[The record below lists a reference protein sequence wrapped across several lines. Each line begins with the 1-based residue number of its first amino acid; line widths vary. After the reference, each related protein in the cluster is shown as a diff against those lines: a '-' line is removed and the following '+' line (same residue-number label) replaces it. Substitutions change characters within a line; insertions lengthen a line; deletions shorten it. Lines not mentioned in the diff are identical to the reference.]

1 MFSRKVLFYG
11 LAGLALCALCALDAS
26 AGKGNGKG
34 NGGGGGGDPPPAG
47 TLYYDS
53 GGLEWSM
60 DSDGSNK
67 TSLPV
72 KGEPSHDLHGGQRWF
87 LQNRAVGGEGT
98 QVFAVRGDGN
108 ESYTVRLT
116 TNPDLRKDPWV
127 GLARW
132 SKDDGSVSWSANRWD
147 AGAAVQSGIYV
158 AGIDFDVA
166 GNVVGLDAQ
175 PDPFSPAISLRFNS
189 DGSNHDWAPDG
200 TKIVYEN
207 APDSE
212 LHIADLVG
220 GGTTFLASGIQPAWS
235 PDGGTIVFQQWSGIN
250 TISPDGSGQTLII
263 KSSNK
268 GRNRTFVALPRWAPT
283 SSHLIY
289 LSAPSDLDSPD
300 PGNVWRAAADGSG
313 KTNLTGDLDVDASP
327 MAWR

>member
-34 NGGGGGGDPPPAG
+34 GGGGGGGDPPPAG
-47 TLYYDS
+47 TLYYNS

-67 TSLPV
+67 TSLSAQ
-72 KGEPSHDLHGGQRWF
+72 GEPSHDLHGGQRWF
-87 LQNRAVGGEGT
+87 LENRATGGDGT

-108 ESYTVRLT
+108 YTVRLT
-116 TNPDLRKDPWV
+116 TNPDLRKDPWA

-132 SKDDGSVSWSANRWD
+132 SKDDSRVSWSANRWD

-158 AGIDFDVA
+158 ADIEFDVD

-175 PDPFSPAISLRFNS
+175 PDPFSPAIALRFNS

-200 TKIVYEN
+200 TRIVYEN

-220 GGTTFLASGIQPAWS
+220 GGTTFLVSGIQPAWS
-235 PDGGTIVFQQWSGIN
+235 PDGGTIAFQQWSGIN
-250 TISPDGSGQTLII
+250 TIRPDGSGQTLIL
-263 KSSNK
+263 KSANK
-268 GRNRTFVALPRWAPT
+268 GRNRTFVALPRWAPKG
-283 SSHLIY
+283 
-289 LSAPSDLDSPD
+289 AQKPA
-300 PGNVWRAAADGSG
+300 G
-313 KTNLTGDLDVDASP
+313 
-327 MAWR
+327 